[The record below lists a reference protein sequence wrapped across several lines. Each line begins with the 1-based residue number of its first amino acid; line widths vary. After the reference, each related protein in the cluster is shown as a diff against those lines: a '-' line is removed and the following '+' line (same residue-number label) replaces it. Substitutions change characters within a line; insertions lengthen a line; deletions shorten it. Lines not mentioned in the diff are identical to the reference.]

1 MTDTPILLR
10 RPDALVVAGIALA
23 SFGALATAYVA
34 QYGFDLWPCELC
46 LVQRA
51 PYVAAMVLGALALM
65 PAVDKPSRR
74 QVVDLA
80 ILLFL
85 IGAGTALYHVGVEEK
100 WWKGPA
106 GCAGA
111 IADYSPEDLMKA
123 LNQPGRTGC
132 EEAAFRFL
140 GISMAGY
147 NAIAALILAGLCLA
161 ARRRADIWR

>member
-1 MTDTPILLR
+1 MAATHASVSDR
-10 RPDALVVAGIALA
+10 AVMAGIALA
-23 SFGALATAYVA
+23 SFGALAVAYVA
-34 QYGFDLWPCELC
+34 QYGFNLWPCELC
-46 LVQRA
+46 LVQRT
-51 PYVAAMVLGALALM
+51 PYAGAMVLGALALM
-65 PAVDKPSRR
+65 PAVDKKSRR
-74 QVVDLA
+74 TVVHLA

-100 WWKGPA
+100 WWKGPT

-111 IADYSPEDLMKA
+111 IADYSTEDLLKA

-147 NAIAALILAGLCLA
+147 NAIAALILAGLCVA
-161 ARRRADIWR
+161 ARRRAEIWR